1 LTTARNKPEN
11 IRAVTESP
19 SRTDSNE
26 VEGPS
31 ETTEPNGRSTSGRI
45 VRPSTA
51 EVRHE
56 VMRLSKETGLS
67 EFERGVR
74 IALEW
79 ILGDRKTLRRPD
91 K

>member
-1 LTTARNKPEN
+1 MSTMRSKPNN
-11 IRAVTESP
+11 IKVVTGS
-19 SRTDSNE
+19 SSKADRNE
-26 VEGPS
+26 VEGAP
-31 ETTEPNGRSTSGRI
+31 EITKAAGRSTSGRI

-56 VMRLSKETGLS
+56 AMRLSGETGLS

-74 IALEW
+74 TALEW
-79 ILGDRKTLRRPD
+79 ILGDRKTLRRSD

>member
-1 LTTARNKPEN
+1 MTAERSKPEN
-11 IRAVTESP
+11 IKEVKGSA
-19 SRTDSNE
+19 SNPERDE
-26 VEGPS
+26 VEGSS
-31 ETTEPNGRSTSGRI
+31 EDTNTGMRSTSGRI

-56 VMRLSKETGLS
+56 VMRLSKETGQS
-67 EFERGVR
+67 EFERGIKV
-74 IALEW
+74 ALEW